1 MTQRVFV
8 RLFILPFIIFIFGII
23 FIAIFG
29 NMESTG
35 KIIDVSPV
43 LKMMGLMIFSITTL
57 VSTFWFLIN
66 SYAYISYIANK
77 RESCKKCD
85 SIINPLNHRCLNCDT
100 HQWY

>member
-8 RLFILPFIIFIFGII
+8 RLFILPLILFVFGAI
-23 FIAIFG
+23 FIAVFG
-29 NMESTG
+29 NMEPTG
-35 KIIDVSPV
+35 KNIDVSPV

-66 SYAYISYIANK
+66 SYAYISHITNK